1 VDDRAHIFQQ
11 HRARLCGV
19 AYRMLGSRSDAE
31 DVVQDAYL
39 RWHRTSIADI
49 RSVEAWLVTVVTRL
63 SIDRLRQAKAERESY
78 VGPWLPEPLVN
89 NEAAPADRESE
100 LASSLSVA
108 FLVVLER
115 LAPEERAAFLLHEVF
130 ESGYDEIAR
139 ILGKSEV
146 ACRQLVS
153 RARKRVHE
161 DRPRVQVSE
170 AARTA
175 LLDRFVQAIRA
186 QDKSALLDVLAADAS
201 WISDGGGKARAAL
214 KPVLGRDAV
223 ARFVLAVIGR
233 YAAELRFEHVNVN
246 GESGLALQVGEHLL
260 SIMSIRTDGAR
271 ILEVFATLNPEKLS
285 QIGVPFRLASETYS
299 NPTEKS

>member
-1 VDDRAHIFQQ
+1 
-11 HRARLCGV
+11 
-19 AYRMLGSRSDAE
+19 MAE
-31 DVVQDAYL
+31 
-39 RWHRTSIADI
+39 I

-63 SIDRLRQAKAERESY
+63 SIDRLRQAKAERELY

-89 NEAAPADRESE
+89 NEAPPADAASE

-139 ILGKSEV
+139 ILGKSAA
-146 ACRQLVS
+146 ACRQLVC
-153 RARKRVHE
+153 RARKRVHD

-170 AARTA
+170 AARTT
-175 LLDRFVQAIRA
+175 LLDRFVQAIHA
-186 QDKSALLDVLAADAS
+186 QDKAALMDVLAADAS

-223 ARFVLAVIGR
+223 ARFLLGVLGR
-233 YAAELRFEHVNVN
+233 HAADLRFERVNVN
-246 GESGLALQVGEHLL
+246 GETGLALHFGEHLI
-260 SIMSIRTDGAR
+260 SVMSIRSDGAR

-285 QIGVPFRLASETYS
+285 QIGVPFRLMNETH
-299 NPTEKS
+299 

>member
-1 VDDRAHIFQQ
+1 MDERAQIFER
-11 HRARLCGV
+11 HRARMCGV

-39 RWHRTSIADI
+39 RWHRTSIAEVK
-49 RSVEAWLVTVVTRL
+49 SVEAWLVTVVTRL
-63 SIDRLRQAKAERESY
+63 SIDRLRQSKAARESY

-89 NEAAPADRESE
+89 SEVPSADAGSE

-130 ESGYDEIAR
+130 ESGYEEIAR
-139 ILGKSEV
+139 ILGKSEG

-153 RARKRVHE
+153 RARKRVRDNRQRLE
-161 DRPRVQVSE
+161 VSE

-175 LLDRFVQAIRA
+175 LLDRFVQAIHT
-186 QDKSALLDVLAADAS
+186 QDKRALLDLLAVDVS

-214 KPVLGRDAV
+214 KPVVGREAV
-223 ARFVLAVIGR
+223 ARFVLGVIGR
-233 YAAELRFEHVNVN
+233 YAAQLRFERVSVN
-246 GESGLALQVGEHLL
+246 GETGLALHAGEHLL

-271 ILEVFATLNPEKLS
+271 VLEVFSTLNPEKLS
-285 QIGVPFRLASETYS
+285 QVGVPFRLKSETH
-299 NPTEKS
+299 

>member
-1 VDDRAHIFQQ
+1 MDDRARIFEQ
-11 HRARLCGV
+11 HRARMCSV

-39 RWHRTSIADI
+39 RWHRASIADI

-63 SIDRLRQAKAERESY
+63 SIDRLRQAKAARESY

-89 NEAAPADRESE
+89 NEAPPADAQSE

-130 ESGYDEIAR
+130 ESGYDEISG

-153 RARKRVHE
+153 RARKRVH
-161 DRPRVQVSE
+161 DNRPRLKVSE

-175 LLDRFVQAIRA
+175 LLDRFVQAIQA
-186 QDKSALLDVLAADAS
+186 QDKAALLELLAVDVS
-201 WISDGGGKARAAL
+201 WISDGGGKARAAR
-214 KPVLGRDAV
+214 KPVVGRDAV
-223 ARFVLAVIGR
+223 ARFVLGAIGR
-233 YAAELRFEHVNVN
+233 HAAELRFERVSVN
-246 GESGLALQVGEHLL
+246 GETGLALYVGEHLL
-260 SIMSIRTDGAR
+260 SVTSIRTDGAH
-271 ILEVFATLNPEKLS
+271 ILEVFSTLNPEKLS
-285 QIGVPFRLASETYS
+285 QIGVPFRLISE
-299 NPTEKS
+299 NH